1 MRISRDEISEILSQT
16 TTLLG
21 QLLATM
27 NELREDTIYQRQASA
42 QQAKVDRIK
51 RELDDEREQ
60 IKRLRYRQQVKR
72 ELERS
77 RKERE
82 SHRQHEGRGG
92 GSGLVALR
100 NARGQ
105 LIGWLRPD
113 GQDRLEVLDSKG
125 RLVARE
131 IRGITLNAGGR
142 LVGHGRLGLAVLGAN
157 SPKNLF

>member
-27 NELREDTIYQRQASA
+27 NELREDTIDQRQASA

-60 IKRLRYRQQVKR
+60 MKRLRHRQQVKR
-72 ELERS
+72 ELERG

-82 SHRQHEGRGG
+82 KHRQHEGRGG
-92 GSGLVALR
+92 GAGLVALR

-105 LIGWLRPD
+105 LIGWLRA
-113 GQDRLEVLDSKG
+113 GSQDRLEVLDSKG

>member
-27 NELREDTIYQRQASA
+27 NELREDTIDQRQASA

-51 RELDDEREQ
+51 RELDDEKEQ
-60 IKRLRYRQQVKR
+60 MKRLRHRQQHKR
-72 ELERS
+72 ELERG

-82 SHRQHEGRGG
+82 KHIQHEGRGG
-92 GSGLVALR
+92 SGGLVALR

-105 LIGWLRPD
+105 LVGWLRAD

-131 IRGITLNAGGR
+131 IRGLTLNAGGR

>member
-51 RELDDEREQ
+51 RELESEKEQ
-60 IKRLRYRQQVKR
+60 MKRLRYRQQVKR
-72 ELERS
+72 QAERR

-82 SHRQHEGRGG
+82 RNRQQRVKA
-92 GSGLVALR
+92 SA
-100 NARGQ
+100 AT
-105 LIGWLRPD
+105 
-113 GQDRLEVLDSKG
+113 
-125 RLVARE
+125 A
-131 IRGITLNAGGR
+131 A
-142 LVGHGRLGLAVLGAN
+142 AN
-157 SPKNLF
+157 SQTANKRV